1 MNSVTPIKDKVT
13 PNRVTLVDLETTV
26 RDISSLEDFTPEKT
40 ENDLDFIDS
49 GVTGVTRVTTMNDAA
64 CSGNPNENARVT
76 GVTGFDIN
84 DAIDPNEVPAEEV
97 AAVKIERP
105 CYAVYDDYVN
115 FGDSDKASKPGVYY
129 HGLKAGKKDEPPMET
144 NDYICDPLHIDAGS
158 CDRSDDNFGLMLR
171 FKNSRNRWRLWL
183 MPLGMLSGSCEELRG
198 KLLEQGLR
206 IDHHKRNYLPSY
218 LQSQRPKKQLESA
231 LKIGWHDECFVLPD
245 RVIGNR
251 DDIFFQTDHAV
262 TAPYG
267 QRGELKDWQQHISRY
282 CAGNPLLLFQVSI
295 GFAGALLR
303 KCNVDYVGFHIYGDS
318 STGKSTG
325 HKVAASIWGGEGFK
339 KSWKATG
346 NGLEAAAVLY
356 NDGLLALD
364 ELGDSDARE
373 VNQIVYSLGN
383 GTGKQRANVR
393 GTARQVAT
401 WKVALLS
408 NGEKTLET
416 FFQEKGLSVK
426 AGQLVRLLQIPVFG
440 QHGAFDELH
449 GMTDGRLFSDTL
461 QHSTA
466 KYYGSAGIAFIEA
479 LVTDTQDFGGYL
491 EEALKPFMSSDL
503 QPQEKRAARAFA
515 LVALAGELATE
526 YKVTGWTSGAAL
538 EAALTCFNKWR
549 DHRGKGATEDRV
561 ILQSIR
567 GFIDKFGDSR
577 FSSKDDRHDITASA
591 GRAGYFTGA
600 GEDRIYLFNEP
611 GLKEA
616 AGVGYDMKRIIE
628 ALTKASW
635 LIRGT
640 DGKPKAQH
648 KVDGKNAKFY
658 TVAAQE
664 CEQ

>member
-97 AAVKIERP
+97 AAVKIDRP

-295 GFAGALLR
+295 GFARDL
-303 KCNVDYVGFHIYGDS
+303 
-318 STGKSTG
+318 
-325 HKVAASIWGGEGFK
+325 
-339 KSWKATG
+339 
-346 NGLEAAAVLY
+346 LEA
-356 NDGLLALD
+356 NLALCK
-364 ELGDSDARE
+364 A
-373 VNQIVYSLGN
+373 
-383 GTGKQRANVR
+383 
-393 GTARQVAT
+393 
-401 WKVALLS
+401 
-408 NGEKTLET
+408 
-416 FFQEKGLSVK
+416 KGLIGDK
-426 AGQLVRLLQIPVFG
+426 AEF
-440 QHGAFDELH
+440 
-449 GMTDGRLFSDTL
+449 
-461 QHSTA
+461 TA
-466 KYYGSAGIAFIEA
+466 I
-479 LVTDTQDFGGYL
+479 
-491 EEALKPFMSSDL
+491 
-503 QPQEKRAARAFA
+503 
-515 LVALAGELATE
+515 
-526 YKVTGWTSGAAL
+526 
-538 EAALTCFNKWR
+538 LTCL
-549 DHRGKGATEDRV
+549 RG
-561 ILQSIR
+561 
-567 GFIDKFGDSR
+567 
-577 FSSKDDRHDITASA
+577 
-591 GRAGYFTGA
+591 
-600 GEDRIYLFNEP
+600 
-611 GLKEA
+611 
-616 AGVGYDMKRIIE
+616 IIN
-628 ALTKASW
+628 
-635 LIRGT
+635 
-640 DGKPKAQH
+640 Q
-648 KVDGKNAKFY
+648 
-658 TVAAQE
+658 
-664 CEQ
+664 